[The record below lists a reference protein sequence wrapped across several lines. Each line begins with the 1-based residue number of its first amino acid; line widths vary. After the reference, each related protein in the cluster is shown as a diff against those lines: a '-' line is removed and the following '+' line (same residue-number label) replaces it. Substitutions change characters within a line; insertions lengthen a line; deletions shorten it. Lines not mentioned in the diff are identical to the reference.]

1 MSDKRRDKGA
11 GSIRQRADGTWEGR
25 FSYTDNATGKRIN
38 KSVYAPTQPEVKRKL
53 KDLIRKIEDAQNND
67 EYVTPSDIKLSDWL
81 DSWMRVYKKNSIRPT
96 TYASYTQSIN
106 NHIKPALGN
115 IELQKLRPEHI
126 QNMLN
131 DLSKGKGSIVN
142 KALAPFTVIKAKNIM
157 SGAMEQAM
165 RNRIIPYNP
174 VKATVSPKLEQ
185 KEIRVLTEDEQRLFM
200 NALKEHRLE
209 ALFLLTLATGMRRGE
224 VMALTWDCVD
234 FENMSISVKGSITRT
249 KDPDTGVTELRFSE
263 PKTKNGRRHI
273 PILPS
278 MLPVLKAHKE
288 RQDIE
293 KAAAGSA
300 WNPKNLVFCS
310 NVGTPLEPRRIN
322 TTMQKITDSAE
333 LPHFTFHS
341 LRHTFATRMLEA
353 NVSAKVVQDILG
365 HADVTLTL
373 NTYSHVIGTTA
384 HDQMAKIDGLFHFGN
399 TDKIQPKTKS
409 GVRQNL
415 AEAKKE
421 SEIIYRKP
429 RDINIKSSEHEL

>member
-1 MSDKRRDKGA
+1 MSEKRRDKGD
-11 GSIRQRADGTWEGR
+11 GSIRQRPDGKWEGR
-25 FSYTDNATGKRIN
+25 FSYTDNVTGKRVN
-38 KSVYAPTQPEVKRKL
+38 KSIYAPTQPEAKRKL
-53 KDLIRKIEDAQNND
+53 KELIKNAEETQNND
-67 EYVTPSDIKLSDWL
+67 EYVTQSNIKLGDWL
-81 DSWMRVYKKNSIRPT
+81 DTWMRVYKKNSIRPT
-96 TYASYTQSIN
+96 TYSSYTQSIN
-106 NHIKPALGN
+106 SHIKPALGN

-126 QNMLN
+126 QTMLN
-131 DLSKGKGSIVN
+131 DLSKGSI
-142 KALAPFTVIKAKNIM
+142 KKIALAPWTVTKAKNIM

-185 KEIRVLTEDEQRLFM
+185 KEICVMTEDEQKQFM
-200 NALKEHRLE
+200 SALKGHRLE

-224 VMALTWDCVD
+224 VMALTWDCID
-234 FENMSISVKGSITRT
+234 YENMSISVKGSITRV
-249 KDPDTGVTELRFSE
+249 KDPDTGVTELRYSE
-263 PKTKNGRRHI
+263 PKTKSGRRHI

-278 MLPVLKAHKE
+278 MLHILHAHKE

-310 NVGTPLEPRRIN
+310 NVGTVLEPRRIN
-322 TTMQKITDSAE
+322 TTMQKITGAAG

-353 NVSAKVVQDILG
+353 NVSPKVVQDILG

-384 HDQMAKIDGLFHFGN
+384 HDQMAKIDGLFN
-399 TDKIQPKTKS
+399 INEDNRPQYESKTGIKQQLALAKVESKALNKKS
-409 GVRQNL
+409 
-415 AEAKKE
+415 
-421 SEIIYRKP
+421 
-429 RDINIKSSEHEL
+429 RDISSKISEFEL